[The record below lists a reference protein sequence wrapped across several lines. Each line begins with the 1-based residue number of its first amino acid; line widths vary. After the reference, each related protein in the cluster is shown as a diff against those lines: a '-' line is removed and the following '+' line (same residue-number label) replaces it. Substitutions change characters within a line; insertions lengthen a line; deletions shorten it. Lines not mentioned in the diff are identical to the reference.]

1 MKHTKIG
8 SAKKARR
15 GIVGIEAAIVLIAF
29 VVVAAALAFV
39 ALNMGFYTTQRSKE
53 VMAAGLAQ
61 ASSSLEVDGSV
72 LAKVNTTSS
81 SVNTTSSSKLTC
93 IVIPIRLSAG
103 QKPVDLTPNK
113 TQIALWV
120 INKEA
125 FTNLYTKQDQ
135 AVKTPED
142 VNSSLN
148 SSLSYSIGSL
158 CNITKDKGGI
168 AIVWAPGSN
177 GDTVLDAGEK
187 AVVVINFNGLRNNS
201 NSSDNGSDI
210 ADGLDPYD
218 IVKVEIKPPIGAAL
232 TVERTVPASL
242 NNSVLDL
249 G

>member
-72 LAKVNTTSS
+72 LAEVNTSS
-81 SVNTTSSSKLTC
+81 NKLTC
-93 IVIPIRLSAG
+93 IAIPIRLSAG

-120 INKEA
+120 INKDA
-125 FTNLYTKQDQ
+125 FTNLYTKDSQ
-135 AVKTPED
+135 AV
-142 VNSSLN
+142 
-148 SSLSYSIGSL
+148 
-158 CNITKDKGGI
+158 
-168 AIVWAPGSN
+168 
-177 GDTVLDAGEK
+177 
-187 AVVVINFNGLRNNS
+187 RN
-201 NSSDNGSDI
+201 
-210 ADGLDPYD
+210 P
-218 IVKVEIKPPIGAAL
+218 V
-232 TVERTVPASL
+232 
-242 NNSVLDL
+242 
-249 G
+249 

>member
-72 LAKVNTTSS
+72 LAEVSS
-81 SVNTTSSSKLTC
+81 NKLTC
-93 IVIPIRLSAG
+93 IAIPIRLSAG

-120 INKEA
+120 INKDA
-125 FTNLYTKQDQ
+125 FTNLYTKQGQ
-135 AVKTPED
+135 AVSDPD
-142 VNSSLN
+142 NNDYDISSLCDTAQDN
-148 SSLSYSIGSL
+148 DGV
-158 CNITKDKGGI
+158 
-168 AIVWAPGSN
+168 AIIWAPGSN
-177 GDTVLDAGEK
+177 KDTVLDAGEK
-187 AVVVINFNGLRNNS
+187 AIVVVKFDSL
-201 NSSDNGSDI
+201 GSDKI
-210 ADGLDPYD
+210 TGGLDPYD

-242 NNSVLDL
+242 TNSVLDL

>member
-72 LAKVNTTSS
+72 LAKVDTTSS

-142 VNSSLN
+142 VNSS
-148 SSLSYSIGSL
+148 
-158 CNITKDKGGI
+158 
-168 AIVWAPGSN
+168 
-177 GDTVLDAGEK
+177 
-187 AVVVINFNGLRNNS
+187 
-201 NSSDNGSDI
+201 
-210 ADGLDPYD
+210 
-218 IVKVEIKPPIGAAL
+218 
-232 TVERTVPASL
+232 
-242 NNSVLDL
+242 
-249 G
+249 

>member
-1 MKHTKIG
+1 MKYVKIG
-8 SAKKARR
+8 STKKTRR

-72 LAKVNTTSS
+72 LAEVDTGN
-81 SVNTTSSSKLTC
+81 NKLTC
-93 IVIPIRLSAG
+93 IAIPIRLSAG

-120 INKEA
+120 INKDA
-125 FTNLYTKQDQ
+125 FTNLYTESGQ
-135 AVKTPED
+135 AVSDPNSVAGYD
-142 VNSSLN
+142 ISSLCATAGN
-148 SSLSYSIGSL
+148 E
-158 CNITKDKGGI
+158 NGI
-168 AIVWAPGSN
+168 AIIWAPGSN
-177 GDTVLDAGEK
+177 NDTVLDAGEK
-187 AVVVINFNGLRNNS
+187 AIVVVNFASLGSNRING
-201 NSSDNGSDI
+201 
-210 ADGLDPYD
+210 GLDPYD

-242 NNSVLDL
+242 TNSVLDL

>member
-1 MKHTKIG
+1 MRYMKIG
-8 SAKKARR
+8 STKRVRR

-72 LAKVNTTSS
+72 LAKVDRSS
-81 SVNTTSSSKLTC
+81 NRLVC
-93 IVIPIRLSAG
+93 IAIPIRLSAG

-120 INKEA
+120 INKDA
-125 FTNLYTKQDQ
+125 FSNLYTKTTQ
-135 AVKTPED
+135 AISDPNNVAKYDITTLCD
-142 VNSSLN
+142 NAKDNS
-148 SSLSYSIGSL
+148 
-158 CNITKDKGGI
+158 GI
-168 AIVWAPGSN
+168 AIIWAPGSN
-177 GDTVLDAGEK
+177 IDTVLDAGEK
-187 AVVVINFNGLRNNS
+187 AIVVISFADL
-201 NSSDNGSDI
+201 GSDAI
-210 ADGLDPYD
+210 DGGLDPYD

-242 NNSVLDL
+242 TNEVIDL